1 MRGGRRPSRTSRRP
15 GEEEE
20 EENQDEERSD
30 MLSNGTSENTNQLK
44 LVVPSCKQAHKG
56 RVCVCRGSSQP
67 CSTSVIS
74 VFNHVG
80 DRLSL
85 VTH

>member
-1 MRGGRRPSRTSRRP
+1 M
-15 GEEEE
+15 

-30 MLSNGTSENTNQLK
+30 MFSNGASENTNQLK

-56 RVCVCRGSSQP
+56 RVCVCSSQP

-74 VFNHVG
+74 VYNHVG

-85 VTH
+85 MTH